1 MISLIFHMDPMALEP
16 IKEALVKERHGFD
29 MILLENHDFI
39 DFTYGSHGFGAHL

>member
-16 IKEALVKERHGFD
+16 IKEALVKERYGFD

-39 DFTYGSHGFGAHL
+39 DFLYGSHGFGTLL